1 MSYESDLEIGG
12 SCTTGKQGSWKLATA
27 MDHGPEKRLV
37 GQKVITGR
45 IRLMSWYA
53 LHPLPH

>member
-1 MSYESDLEIGG
+1 MSYESDLEIGET
-12 SCTTGKQGSWKLATA
+12 CTMRKLDLWKPATA
-27 MDHGPEKRLV
+27 MDHGPEKRLD

-53 LHPLPH
+53 PLHFYD